1 MIVYLSELR
10 TSSTY
15 SGIVRSISDINVL
28 VRNFTTLIQEKYQ
41 LNDKDMIIQIN

>member
-10 TSSTY
+10 TGSTY